1 MEPNVKNVD
10 DDTNTLTFTLSGV
23 NVSIANALR
32 RTILSD
38 IPCVVF
44 KTLPYND
51 SKITIDIN
59 TSNFNNEIIKQRLS
73 CIPIHIDDLQ
83 FPIDD
88 YILEIDV
95 KNDTDNVIYITTEDF
110 KLKNVKL
117 NNYLNDATSKKIFPK
132 NALTNYYIDF
142 IRLNPAYG
150 NTINAERVKLQC
162 KLSYGNAKENGS
174 FNVVSTCSYSNTKDL
189 ALINDTW
196 DTLEKEYIDK
206 GVIKTELEL
215 LKKDWLL
222 LDANRLYIKNS
233 FNFIIQTIGIYTNNK
248 IIELACNV
256 LIKKL
261 TNINIMLNENP
272 EFITDS
278 NNSNEN
284 CYDIRLEN
292 EDYTIG
298 KILEFILYNK
308 YFEELQILQ
317 YCGFIKKHPHLN
329 YSIIRLMFKNI
340 VTNQE
345 ILSIMTEVIKDAITC
360 YQKIRDNFTI

>member
-1 MEPNVKNVD
+1 
-10 DDTNTLTFTLSGV
+10 
-23 NVSIANALR
+23 
-32 RTILSD
+32 
-38 IPCVVF
+38 
-44 KTLPYND
+44 
-51 SKITIDIN
+51 
-59 TSNFNNEIIKQRLS
+59 
-73 CIPIHIDDLQ
+73 
-83 FPIDD
+83 
-88 YILEIDV
+88 
-95 KNDTDNVIYITTEDF
+95 
-110 KLKNVKL
+110 
-117 NNYLNDATSKKIFPK
+117 
-132 NALTNYYIDF
+132 
-142 IRLNPAYG
+142 
-150 NTINAERVKLQC
+150 
-162 KLSYGNAKENGS
+162 
-174 FNVVSTCSYSNTKDL
+174 
-189 ALINDTW
+189 
-196 DTLEKEYIDK
+196 
-206 GVIKTELEL
+206 
-215 LKKDWLL
+215 
-222 LDANRLYIKNS
+222 
-233 FNFIIQTIGIYTNNK
+233 
-248 IIELACNV
+248 
-256 LIKKL
+256 L